1 MGDFTTEAFTLLA
14 IGIVLILLR
23 TYARI
28 TTVGFRGLKPD
39 DYIMLLAMVSNRF
52 LPLLPLSLCLHAS
65 FLSLCSSLLHLS
77 PESSLS
83 SKSPIASPSP
93 SPARRF
99 TIGIGSVR
107 PRNRRCLLRRR
118 AFPRPRQQRDDRS
131 RAPDSRPYERR
142 ICTPSWREQIAN
154 CGVEFVYVVV
164 VAVEVGD
171 EYFLYSFDVG

>member
-83 SKSPIASPSP
+83 
-93 SPARRF
+93 
-99 TIGIGSVR
+99 
-107 PRNRRCLLRRR
+107 
-118 AFPRPRQQRDDRS
+118 
-131 RAPDSRPYERR
+131 
-142 ICTPSWREQIAN
+142 
-154 CGVEFVYVVV
+154 
-164 VAVEVGD
+164 
-171 EYFLYSFDVG
+171 